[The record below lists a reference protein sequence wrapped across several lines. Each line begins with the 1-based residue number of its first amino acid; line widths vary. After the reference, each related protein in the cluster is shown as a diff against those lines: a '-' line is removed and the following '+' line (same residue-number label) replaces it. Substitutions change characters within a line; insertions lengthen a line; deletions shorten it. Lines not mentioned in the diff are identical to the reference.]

1 MSISGTCEKKI
12 GGFMKITVASGNV
25 VFAKRT
31 IDKYKFDQV
40 TMVSEGLRAEIV
52 SGMKGMLGDTSAV
65 AVRVQAS

>member
-1 MSISGTCEKKI
+1 
-12 GGFMKITVASGNV
+12 MKITVASGNV